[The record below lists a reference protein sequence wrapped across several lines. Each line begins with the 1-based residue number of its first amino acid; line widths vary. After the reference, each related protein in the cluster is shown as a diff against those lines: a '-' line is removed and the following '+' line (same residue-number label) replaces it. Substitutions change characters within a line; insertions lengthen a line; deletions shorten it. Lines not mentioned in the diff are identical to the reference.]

1 MVDKQYFVDEYW
13 RSRLALLAEDCRQIK
28 CHQCGVMDDDRNG
41 CLTMLRTSREGQKKE
56 AQWQRTSSPHPP
68 QSVAQ
73 QKIRFQ
79 FAIQGPLRF
88 LSHLETM
95 RVFTRA
101 LRRAQFPVQYS
112 QGFHPQPLLNFAT
125 ALPVG
130 VASTAEYADIVLYET
145 IEPKQFETRLNA
157 VLPDH
162 IRILDA
168 WDMPLS
174 ALSLMSVPLVVR
186 YHVEVP
192 AYLVLASDTPVS
204 DRIRTLLAHADVTV
218 SRWHKKG
225 LRSIN
230 IRPAIVTLAVMPEAN
245 QTVTFE
251 MFVRED
257 DEAKAKP
264 LEVIQALL
272 ALGDNVLPSLRI
284 YKHDVFVREATHLIP
299 IRRYSPHTEA
309 HEVHV

>member
-1 MVDKQYFVDEYW
+1 
-13 RSRLALLAEDCRQIK
+13 
-28 CHQCGVMDDDRNG
+28 
-41 CLTMLRTSREGQKKE
+41 
-56 AQWQRTSSPHPP
+56 
-68 QSVAQ
+68 
-73 QKIRFQ
+73 
-79 FAIQGPLRF
+79 
-88 LSHLETM
+88 
-95 RVFTRA
+95 
-101 LRRAQFPVQYS
+101 
-112 QGFHPQPLLNFAT
+112 
-125 ALPVG
+125 
-130 VASTAEYADIVLYET
+130 
-145 IEPKQFETRLNA
+145 
-157 VLPDH
+157 
-162 IRILDA
+162 
-168 WDMPLS
+168 
-174 ALSLMSVPLVVR
+174 VVR

-284 YKHDVFVREATHLIP
+284 YKHDVFVRESTHLIP